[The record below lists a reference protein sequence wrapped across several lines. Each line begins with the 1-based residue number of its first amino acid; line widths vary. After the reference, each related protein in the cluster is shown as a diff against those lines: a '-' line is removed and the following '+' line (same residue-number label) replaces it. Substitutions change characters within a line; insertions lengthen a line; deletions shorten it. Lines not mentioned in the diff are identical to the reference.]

1 MFGLFKK
8 NKDDQQEKK
17 EITLDHP
24 LMGRLTFNGFQWV
37 GTFICQLFGSEKEI
51 GLEIYLEND
60 KADDPLEKQETAYSY
75 YAENAEKINSKI
87 ESELRYASE
96 MEDDIPLSS
105 RFEPACFIIF
115 PDSSCGISFRD
126 NEIDDEYNDAAYL
139 VVSIRPRIIFK
150 GCEHDYFG

>member
-1 MFGLFKK
+1 MFSIKTDRPKAFNIYLIGKIKADLNKSAFFFLPIFIFRGKK
-8 NKDDQQEKK
+8 YSVKGCIN
-17 EITLDHP
+17 
-24 LMGRLTFNGFQWV
+24 
-37 GTFICQLFGSEKEI
+37 S
-51 GLEIYLEND
+51 IYLEKD

>member
-8 NKDDQQEKK
+8 NKDDQEEKK

-24 LMGRLTFNGFQWV
+24 LMGRLTFNGFQWA

-75 YAENAEKINSKI
+75 YAENAEKINSRI
-87 ESELRYASE
+87 ESEL
-96 MEDDIPLSS
+96 
-105 RFEPACFIIF
+105 
-115 PDSSCGISFRD
+115 
-126 NEIDDEYNDAAYL
+126 
-139 VVSIRPRIIFK
+139 
-150 GCEHDYFG
+150 